1 MQANRLAMEAVIAR
15 DLAVPYRRVRDLV
28 ISKRDTPAGSSPI
41 YFVKTAAKQVYQLG
55 QEEHLLCAL
64 LDGKRPFAELQSE
77 FKRQIGGELT
87 REQFDGLLTEL
98 LECGIVEPDQDELNQ
113 DEQDIA
119 GHSVEDGVVEDG
131 VVENESV
138 EDELALAD
146 EFDDFAT
153 TADDQPVPGAARDR
167 FALRL
172 FNPAALL
179 QALDWLGGPLRFYQ
193 WLLLPVAFGC
203 LIKAATSADAITA
216 TLSSLA
222 PAGAVAFVAA
232 ALLVVSV
239 VPVLAQAVMASF
251 LGYPAP
257 ACGIELRFRCLP
269 RLCFLDAEWGDLSAA
284 RALTLTAAPL
294 TALLALFAASMATWL
309 ATQHSGGWLPGL
321 ALIMGVTALCG
332 VLASATP
339 FAATAGRKWLTTLF
353 GLSDLWRVGGSYRA
367 HLLALSGLWGLA
379 CLGVV
384 LFCLNTAAH
393 AGAFGPTWHGVDT
406 GPVGTNL
413 DRIVLPLLTIVP
425 LASWIWLRGMVK
437 SSGTS
442 HVVFAPYDRLPG
454 GPGSAAPPPGGVVP
468 FDRQSG
474 QSLVPGRRQA
484 QAEPWHSAKTVV
496 VLATILALL
505 GAIGLVPYPY
515 EAGGNFTIL
524 PHDSSKLNA
533 RIGGELT
540 EVLINEGDWVK
551 PGQIVGILSDW
562 DQQAN
567 LAVAKAQLENAKASL
582 QALYETPKPEDLEL
596 ARTQYELAVSKLPYD
611 KAQYERA
618 AVLVKTD
625 AVSRSNYD
633 QIVSQYQQDQAAAE
647 VARANYEDVRTGP
660 TPGQLD
666 AARAL
671 VRQYA
676 ATVAYNE
683 DQLER
688 TRIRATA
695 YGSVVTPNPML
706 LRGQWFT
713 QGQLVFTVQDL
724 RTVQAD
730 VQVPETDIGHVQLG
744 GNVRLRPLGYPEI
757 TFPGTAMAI
766 AGDAQ
771 PDPGGSGTNI
781 IRVRADIPNPDGALH
796 PTMTGYAKL
805 TGLFMPTW
813 QAFMQMIIRFFMIT
827 IWSFIP

>member
-1 MQANRLAMEAVIAR
+1 MFVAV
-15 DLAVPYRRVRDLV
+15 
-28 ISKRDTPAGSSPI
+28 
-41 YFVKTAAKQVYQLG
+41 
-55 QEEHLLCAL
+55 AL
-64 LDGKRPFAELQSE
+64 LL
-77 FKRQIGGELT
+77 
-87 REQFDGLLTEL
+87 
-98 LECGIVEPDQDELNQ
+98 
-113 DEQDIA
+113 
-119 GHSVEDGVVEDG
+119 
-131 VVENESV
+131 
-138 EDELALAD
+138 
-146 EFDDFAT
+146 
-153 TADDQPVPGAARDR
+153 
-167 FALRL
+167 
-172 FNPAALL
+172 
-179 QALDWLGGPLRFYQ
+179 
-193 WLLLPVAFGC
+193 
-203 LIKAATSADAITA
+203 
-216 TLSSLA
+216 
-222 PAGAVAFVAA
+222 
-232 ALLVVSV
+232 VSV

-251 LGYPAP
+251 FGYPSP
-257 ACGIELRFRCLP
+257 ACGLQLRFGCLP

-284 RALTLTAAPL
+284 RALYLTAAPL
-294 TALLALFAASMATWL
+294 IALLALFAAGIATWL
-309 ATQHSGGWLPGL
+309 ATQQTGGWLPGVS
-321 ALIMGVTALCG
+321 LIIAFTALCG
-332 VLASATP
+332 ILASAMP
-339 FAATAGRKWLTTLF
+339 FAPTTGRKWLTTLF
-353 GLSDLWRVGGSYRA
+353 GISDLWRVGGSYRA
-367 HLLALSGLWGLA
+367 HLLALSGLWGLG
-379 CLGVV
+379 CLGLV

-393 AGAFGPTWHGVDT
+393 ADAFESTWLGM
-406 GPVGTNL
+406 GTSIAGTSGTSI
-413 DRIVLPLLTIVP
+413 DKVVLPLLTIVP

-442 HVVFAPYDRLPG
+442 RVVFAPYDRLPS
-454 GPGSAAPPPGGVVP
+454 GPGSPALPPGEVVA
-468 FDRQSG
+468 FDRQGQRQSGQRQSGQRQSG

-484 QAEPWHSAKTVV
+484 QAEPWQSTKTVV

-567 LAVAKAQLENAKASL
+567 LAVSKAQLENAKASL

-695 YGSVVTPNPML
+695 YGSIVTPNPML

-713 QGQLVFTVQDL
+713 QGQLVFTAQDL

-730 VQVPETDIGHVQLG
+730 VQVPETDIGHVQLA
-744 GNVRLRPLGYPEI
+744 GNVRLRPWGYPEI